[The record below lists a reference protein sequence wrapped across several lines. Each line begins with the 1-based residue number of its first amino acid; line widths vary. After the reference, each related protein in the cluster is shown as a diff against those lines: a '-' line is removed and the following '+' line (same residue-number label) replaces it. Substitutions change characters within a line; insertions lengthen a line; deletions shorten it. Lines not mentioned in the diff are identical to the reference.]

1 MNTPRPMN
9 SIPAVCN
16 KCGFTFT
23 SPFSLGNSRNS
34 EILDCSTNCP
44 KCGGHARIFDS
55 FTDSQGRLHIRDFF
69 NYVQQLQDA
78 KKLIELKS
86 KLAAANDAIT
96 PVELADSLAKIEPGF
111 ENFKSVIQSIPA
123 SSLASFISNLLSI
136 ITLVIMLQTWQ
147 ATEENHDETMSVQQ
161 AQFELSRKQFEYQ
174 KQQDKNNQNNQGQ
187 AEKVREEIKRQIE
200 DLKRDFEIKLQHVEE
215 KNSRPAQR
223 AISMQKLKLKGNC
236 RNKPCPCGSTKKA
249 KKCHPNGYVQ

>member
-1 MNTPRPMN
+1 
-9 SIPAVCN
+9 
-16 KCGFTFT
+16 
-23 SPFSLGNSRNS
+23 
-34 EILDCSTNCP
+34 
-44 KCGGHARIFDS
+44 
-55 FTDSQGRLHIRDFF
+55 
-69 NYVQQLQDA
+69 VQQLQDA

-161 AQFELSRKQFEYQ
+161 AQFELSRKQF
-174 KQQDKNNQNNQGQ
+174 
-187 AEKVREEIKRQIE
+187 AWI
-200 DLKRDFEIKLQHVEE
+200 
-215 KNSRPAQR
+215 PA
-223 AISMQKLKLKGNC
+223 
-236 RNKPCPCGSTKKA
+236 
-249 KKCHPNGYVQ
+249 